1 MNMKTTTKTKGTKKV
16 NAKSGNLKIKVNAK

>member
-1 MNMKTTTKTKGTKKV
+1 MKTTTKTKGTKKV